1 MRAKGLFFVFA
12 AGLLCLS
19 IPIAEAKEV
28 RIKWGSTSV
37 RSVGYAIEVQFAKAV
52 NKAYPG
58 QISVTVVE
66 TGGVVENLN
75 RMRLRLLH
83 VAQSNPAAAYAAY
96 NGMLDFKDQKNPNI
110 RMLFVTYIAPFTFV
124 AAKDTGVTTL
134 EGLSGIK
141 MASNPLTSSERL
153 GRMFLEANRIN
164 PNYKWGGTSSNLEA
178 MKAKTV
184 DAWAR
189 PGFRDGGITEV
200 TLSRPLNFL
209 ELTEAHVKKYNEKFP
224 GHGKGMWSPAN
235 QYPKQDK
242 AYYTMAFVQGL
253 MADKDLSAEV
263 IHKIMKAIWD
273 QRMEMAKVDA
283 SLREGGFSDFPKM
296 TLEYNDVP
304 LHPGAIQFYR
314 ELGIKVPEKLLPPE
328 MK

>member
-1 MRAKGLFFVFA
+1 MRENWLRFVFA
-12 AGLLCLS
+12 AGFLCLS
-19 IPIAEAKEV
+19 ITAAEAKEV

-66 TGGVVENLN
+66 TGGAVENLN

-83 VAQSNPAAAYAAY
+83 VAQSNPAAAYTAY
-96 NGMLDFKDQKNPNI
+96 NGMLDFKDQKHPNI
-110 RMLFVTYIAPFTFV
+110 RMLFVTCIAPFTFV
-124 AAKDTGVTTL
+124 AARDTGVTSI
-134 EGLSGIK
+134 EGLNGIK

-153 GRMFLEANRIN
+153 GRMFLEANGIK
-164 PNYKWGGTSSNLEA
+164 PNYKWGGTSTNLEA
-178 MKAKTV
+178 MKAKTA
-184 DAWAR
+184 DAWAG

-200 TLSRPLNFL
+200 ALARPLNFL
-209 ELTEAHVKKYNEKFP
+209 QITDAHVKRYNEKFP
-224 GHGKGMWSPAN
+224 GHGKGMLSPAN
-235 QYPKQDK
+235 QYPGQDK
-242 AYYTMAFVQGL
+242 AYFTMGFVQGL

-273 QRMEMAKVDA
+273 KRMEMAKVDA

-296 TLEYNDVP
+296 TMEHNDVP

-314 ELGIKVPEKLLPPE
+314 ERGVKVPEKLFPPE